1 MRLLNQ
7 KINFTILGL
16 FCCYFSLSAQTTYSQ
31 HFTINDGLPSNVVY
45 CFLKDSRGI
54 FWIGTENG
62 LVKYDGYSFQSFTSE
77 NGLAGNSIWD
87 IKEDKQQNL
96 WIACNGDGLSK
107 FDGKK
112 FTNYSEKHGLVDNR
126 IRTLYF
132 SKNGL
137 LHIGTEYGLSI
148 WNGTKFYNYLTKT
161 FDAHNKFQVMQF
173 WEDQNQIYFLSRT
186 HGYYEIRKTSRGYQ
200 FDSLGKNL
208 SQTIFIKGLNENL
221 YSNGSGLFKDTTGD
235 QFPLNLPLHEKI
247 MDNVVWDY
255 ESINGN
261 IYLAAYSVFFKGGGL
276 YLYKNNVLSNISKKH
291 GIESDQIWNLYYD
304 KPNDKLWVST
314 YDNGFYIIDLAP
326 KLGFY
331 PTKPLQ
337 DIFIYNDHII
347 KLFGDAL
354 VLANKVVKKQD
365 FIDFASK
372 IKSSRDINPFKTSY
386 ANLIEF
392 INRGFELNQVKVLRD
407 KIYVS
412 SNKGLFILDKYGNF
426 KSYIRCEMQD
436 FQLLNDGSILC
447 QYSYGAFYVISMI
460 QGKWKFQSFDDKSPN
475 TPIDII
481 EFEKYNDVCFMA
493 SLTKGLFRINSN
505 RQPKKMNHKMLQCEK
520 ILSISMVGN
529 YLYAAMGNRKILV
542 FNVANEFKYVRTY
555 DENDFIGETIL
566 KIEANKEALIVI
578 TNRGVNIIGNKK
590 KIFVDSEQGL
600 NLAGLTC
607 SKLYHNILYIGTKL
621 GYYYIDIHSYLESN
635 YEYQKISLNKIIIGK
650 DNIQIQDLWNFNS
663 ASIIHLAYDQNSVK
677 LLLNYNEYYH
687 PKKLRLS
694 YRINTSNWELI
705 RDKQISLQ
713 ELSSGKYS
721 IWIKQEDLLTGKT
734 RIFLFKELIVAK
746 PFWKSLWFFVTLL
759 IFSVVVTF
767 FWFRRKIGKIKRE
780 DEQKVQFSKRISET
794 KMEALQSQMNPH
806 FIFNSLTAIQNYVL
820 KTDVDNALYFMG
832 EFSKLIRQ
840 TLDFSSKTSISLTE
854 EIDFLLRY
862 VKLENM
868 RYGDRVSLEIDFDN
882 LETSTIMLP
891 PLMIQPLIE
900 NAFEH
905 GFIDQSKYYHLIVK
919 IICKKGKLQI
929 SVIDNGEG
937 ISMNNRE
944 NHESKALKIIRERIH
959 LLDNTFSNS
968 LEIFR
973 KDEFTTAQLTLPF
986 ITLN

>member
-1 MRLLNQ
+1 MQLLSQ
-7 KINFTILGL
+7 KIKFTILGL
-16 FCCYFSLSAQTTYSQ
+16 FLCCFSLGAQTTYSQ
-31 HFTINDGLPSNVVY
+31 HFTINDGLPSNIVY
-45 CFLKDSRGI
+45 CFFKDSRGI

-62 LVKYDGYSFQSFTSE
+62 LVKYDGYTFQSFTSE

-87 IKEDKQQNL
+87 IKEDQEHNL

-112 FTNYSEKHGLVDNR
+112 FLNYSEKNGLVDNR

-132 SKNGL
+132 SKNGI
-137 LHIGTEYGLSI
+137 LHIGTEHGLSI
-148 WNGTKFYNYLTKT
+148 WNGDKFYNYLTKT
-161 FDAHNKFQVMQF
+161 FDSHDKFQVMQF
-173 WEDQNQIYFLSRT
+173 WEDQKKIYFLSRT
-186 HGYYEIRKTSRGYQ
+186 HGYYEIKKSSHGYQ
-200 FDSLGKNL
+200 MDSLGKNL
-208 SQTIFIKGLNENL
+208 SQTVFIKGLNENL

-235 QFPLNLPLHEKI
+235 QFPLNLPLHEKL

-276 YLYKNNVLSNISKKH
+276 YLYKDNVLSNISNKY

-304 KPNDKLWVST
+304 KRYNKLWVST
-314 YDNGFYIIDLAP
+314 FDNGFYVIDLAP
-326 KLGFY
+326 KLEFY
-331 PTKPLQ
+331 TAKPIK
-337 DIFIYNDHII
+337 DVFIHNDHII

-354 VLANKVVKKQD
+354 ALPNKVLQKQD
-365 FIDFASK
+365 FIDFASE
-372 IKSSRDINPFKTSY
+372 IKSSHAINPFNVSN
-386 ANLIEF
+386 ANLIKF
-392 INRGFELNQVKVLRD
+392 INRGFELNQVKVLGD

-460 QGKWKFQSFDDKSPN
+460 QGKWKFQSFDNKSPN
-475 TPIDII
+475 TPIDIV
-481 EFEKYNDVCFMA
+481 EFEKYKDVCFMA
-493 SLTKGLFRINSN
+493 SSTKGLFYINSD
-505 RQPKKMNHKMLQCEK
+505 RQTKKIKHKNLK
-520 ILSISMVGN
+520 SDKVLSISIAGN
-529 YLYAAMGNRKILV
+529 HLYVAMANRQVLV
-542 FNVANEFKYVRTY
+542 FNVLNECKYVRTY
-555 DENDFIGETIL
+555 KGNDFIGETIL
-566 KIEANKEALIVI
+566 KIEANKETLIVI
-578 TNRGVNIIGNKK
+578 TNRGVNIIGENKN
-590 KIFVDSEQGL
+590 IFIDSEQGL
-600 NLAGLTC
+600 NLSGLTC
-607 SKLYHNILYIGTKL
+607 SKLNHNILYIGTKL
-621 GYYYIDIHSYLESN
+621 GYYYIDIHRYLESKN
-635 YEYQKISLNKIIIGK
+635 VNQKISLNKTIIGEEIIK
-650 DNIQIQDLWNFNS
+650 IHDLWNINS
-663 ASIIHLAYDQNSVK
+663 ASIIYLAHDQNSIK

-721 IWIKQEDLLTGKT
+721 IWIKQEDLLTGKS

-746 PFWKSLWFFVTLL
+746 PFWKSLWFFATLL
-759 IFSVVVTF
+759 IIIVVFTF
-767 FWFRRKIGKIKRE
+767 FLVRRKIQQIKLE
-780 DEQKVQFSKRISET
+780 DEQKVQFSKRITET

-820 KTDVDNALYFMG
+820 KTDVDNALYYMG

-840 TLDFSSKTSISLTE
+840 TLDFSSKTTISLTE

-919 IICKKGKLQI
+919 IICKKDKLQI

-937 ISMNNRE
+937 ISIKNRD
-944 NHESKALKIIRERIH
+944 NYESKALKIIRERIH

-973 KDEFTTAQLTLPF
+973 KDELTIAQLTLPF